1 MSATRLKSNRRAYEK
16 KKEHAVLLAHSFVIL
31 VVTESASCTTIP
43 TTEKA
48 SAGFTN
54 ETYEDTPE
62 FIRQFKTD
70 IDDIFNYIK
79 YKEVFESNG
88 KLAYDKPVVR
98 VTTGPGEVREYT
110 VDEMVR
116 MAKSMGYYL
125 NEKFKVDGR
134 YTPAE
139 GEQDIRV
146 DWRSYD
152 PDHQDSEPGE
162 SYTTM
167 ADLAKKCL
175 PM

>member
-1 MSATRLKSNRRAYEK
+1 MKR
-16 KKEHAVLLAHSFVIL
+16 KKEHAVLLHILFVIL
-31 VVTESASCTTIP
+31 VVTGISIMYNNPHYGEGISWL
-43 TTEKA
+43 
-48 SAGFTN
+48 TN

-98 VTTGPGEVREYT
+98 VTTGRGEVQEYT

-125 NEKFKVDGR
+125 NEKFKVPLHTGR
-134 YTPAE
+134 RRTGHPGGLALLRPGPSGLRARGILYHHGGP
-139 GEQDIRV
+139 GK
-146 DWRSYD
+146 RSAC
-152 PDHQDSEPGE
+152 PCRELLCIS
-162 SYTTM
+162 
-167 ADLAKKCL
+167 L
-175 PM
+175 

>member
-1 MSATRLKSNRRAYEK
+1 MKR
-16 KKEHAVLLAHSFVIL
+16 KKEHAVLLHILFVIL
-31 VVTESASCTTIP
+31 VVTGISIMYNNPHYGEGISWL
-43 TTEKA
+43 
-48 SAGFTN
+48 TN

-98 VTTGPGEVREYT
+98 VTTGPGEVQEYT

-134 YTPAE
+134 YTPE
-139 GEQDIRV
+139 DGEQDIRV

-152 PDHQDSEPGE
+152 PDHQDSELIPPWR
-162 SYTTM
+162 TWQ
-167 ADLAKKCL
+167 KKCL